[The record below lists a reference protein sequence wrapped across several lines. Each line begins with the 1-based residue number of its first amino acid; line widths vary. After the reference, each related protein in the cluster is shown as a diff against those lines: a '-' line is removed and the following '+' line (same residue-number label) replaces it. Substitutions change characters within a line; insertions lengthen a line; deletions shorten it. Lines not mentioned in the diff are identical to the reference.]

1 MVDSEVRGDVR
12 SACGAVAR
20 ATRRILHQRHD
31 GSGQRLRVGDWHQQA
46 GFAIDDRF
54 GNAAGARADD
64 GESHGH
70 GVEHGRPQPFRD

>member
-1 MVDSEVRGDVR
+1 MVDSEVCGDVR
-12 SACGAVAR
+12 PACGAVAR

-31 GSGQRLRVGDWHQQA
+31 GSGQRRWICHRYQQA

-54 GNAAGARADD
+54 RNTAGARADD